1 MWSLKENVHDWSCFV
16 QRRHGD
22 SCGKRAWKRPKQCHD
37 LCKIYLSWINRMIF
51 IFNGKLFQC
60 ERELELFS
68 FGFREL
74 TAEVIMV
81 MMPQGYLYWIKRYQR
96 HLAIIASR
104 IHSICMYHILYSFN
118 SISKGPK
125 MKFVFWC
132 SNEQRQFRLA
142 ELDAII
148 HMLGLQVSVTNILQC
163 SFVDICTSCCS
174 ILFLWR

>member
-74 TAEVIMV
+74 TAWSWCHKDIFIELNDIRDIL
-81 MMPQGYLYWIKRYQR
+81 PLLPHEYILYVC
-96 HLAIIASR
+96 IIYY
-104 IHSICMYHILYSFN
+104 IHSILSLKAQRWSLCSGAAMNSGNSDWQSWMPSF
-118 SISKGPK
+118 I
-125 MKFVFWC
+125 C
-132 SNEQRQFRLA
+132 LA
-142 ELDAII
+142 CKW
-148 HMLGLQVSVTNILQC
+148 V
-163 SFVDICTSCCS
+163 
-174 ILFLWR
+174 